1 MGIYFIKIIQIKRT
15 GRFPGINIKIMTYA
29 RPLTI
34 LAILAVSAGSIYA
47 YNIKTPEE
55 RIIES
60 IRIQNQAIEEA
71 NSAKIDS
78 YRAILDKCYKS
89 ATGSSRE
96 ILEKLDACKDLQKP
110 ELQMI
115 ISYSGSIEGVSKRN
129 NNVEESTASGS
140 VIPVP
145 L

>member
-1 MGIYFIKIIQIKRT
+1 
-15 GRFPGINIKIMTYA
+15 MTYA

-34 LAILAVSAGSIYA
+34 LAIIGISTASLYA

-89 ATGSSRE
+89 ATGTSRE
-96 ILEKLDACKDLQKP
+96 ILEKLDACKETQKP

-115 ISYSGSIEGVSKRN
+115 ISYSGSIERVSKGN

-140 VIPVP
+140 VIPEAPSQSKTVSVECEF
-145 L
+145 

>member
-1 MGIYFIKIIQIKRT
+1 
-15 GRFPGINIKIMTYA
+15 MTYA

-34 LAILAVSAGSIYA
+34 LAILGISTASLYA

-71 NSAKIDS
+71 NDAKVES
-78 YRAILDKCYKS
+78 YRAILDKCYKTS
-89 ATGSSRE
+89 TGTSRE
-96 ILEKLDACKDLQKP
+96 ILEKLDACKDIQKP

-115 ISYSGSIEGVSKRN
+115 INYSGSIERVS
-129 NNVEESTASGS
+129 E
-140 VIPVP
+140 
-145 L
+145 

>member
-78 YRAILDKCYKS
+78 YRAILDKCQKT
-89 ATGSSRE
+89 ATGTSRE

-115 ISYSGSIEGVSKRN
+115 INYS
-129 NNVEESTASGS
+129 
-140 VIPVP
+140 
-145 L
+145 